1 MAWHAMS
8 RAAQIALLFCGLGT
22 AAQAQDC
29 RLALLLALDI
39 SSSISA
45 EEDAL
50 QRGGLARALT
60 SPAVAEAFFAQP
72 DRPVALSVYEW
83 SGRDQQAVLLDW
95 VEISTPAA
103 LSAAAASIASSTR
116 GYDNYPTSLGP
127 ALGFAHGR
135 FRQAPPCARFTLDI
149 TGDGLSNDGYDP
161 ATAYA
166 NFNFTGITVNALIVG
181 NEGDVRRYFTREV
194 IRGPGAF
201 IQPASDYEDFER
213 AMARKLRREL
223 GLMIAGAAE

>member
-1 MAWHAMS
+1 MS
-8 RAAQIALLFCGLGT
+8 RAAQIALLLSGLAGT
-22 AAQAQDC
+22 AQAQEC
-29 RLALLLALDI
+29 RLALLLALDV

-60 SPAVAEAFFAQP
+60 APAVMEAFLAQP

-95 VEISTPAA
+95 VLISSPAA
-103 LSAAAASIASSTR
+103 LNAAAAEIAGSAR

-127 ALGFAHGR
+127 ALGYAHGR
-135 FRQAPPCARFTLDI
+135 FRTAPPCARFTLDI
-149 TGDGLSNDGYDP
+149 TGDGISNDGYDP

-166 NFNFTGITVNALIVG
+166 NFNFSGITVNALIIG
-181 NEGDVRRYFTREV
+181 NESELRRYFTREV

-201 IQPASDYEDFER
+201 IQPATDYEDFER

-223 GLMIAGAAE
+223 GLMIAKATE